1 MKVQW
6 TNQALADYRYWQGIA
21 DKRVIE
27 RIHALIKNIKDDSFV
42 GIGKPEPL
50 KHIPGGWWSRRITKE
65 HRLVYRIEGDP
76 PVLTIAQCRY
86 HYD

>member
-6 TNQALADYRYWQGIA
+6 TDQALEDYRYWQRIA

-27 RIHALIKNIKDDSFV
+27 RIHALIKNITV
-42 GIGKPEPL
+42 GKPEPL
-50 KHIPGGWWSRRITKE
+50 KHVPGGWWSRRITKE
-65 HRLVYRIEGDP
+65 HWLVYRIEGDP